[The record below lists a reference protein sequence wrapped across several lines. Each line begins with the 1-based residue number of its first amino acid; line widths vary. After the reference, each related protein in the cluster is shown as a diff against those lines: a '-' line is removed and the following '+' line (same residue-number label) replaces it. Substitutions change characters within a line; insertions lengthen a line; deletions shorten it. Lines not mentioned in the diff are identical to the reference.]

1 MAERSVCGLGE
12 VFGIAYRLA
21 REGDLYGRGW
31 GEISIL
37 RSGPT
42 LESLKYED
50 VDYIHISIKYL
61 PK

>member
-37 RSGPT
+37 RSGD
-42 LESLKYED
+42 SGILK
-50 VDYIHISIKYL
+50 I
-61 PK
+61 